1 MTAVQ
6 GENNCRRHVVE
17 RRRPHLRAFY
27 YACFKTRRRGER
39 RDILQQV
46 QHYYSDHYDLNS
58 ATAALTMMLLCIVDS
73 VLTLMLLERGAS
85 ELNPMAAL
93 LLNHG
98 SLWFFTVKYLL
109 TALCVFTLVM
119 HTRIGVFGMRGYHLL
134 QLSILFYLLLVNYQV
149 VLLLY

>member
-6 GENNCRRHVVE
+6 GENNCRRHVVD
-17 RRRPHLRAFY
+17 RRRPHLRAFFCAFY
-27 YACFKTRRRGER
+27 KTRRRAER
-39 RDILQQV
+39 RDVFRNVQQ
-46 QHYYSDHYDLNS
+46 YYSDHYDLNS
-58 ATAALTMMLLCIVDS
+58 ATAALAMMLLCIVDS
-73 VLTLMLLERGAS
+73 VLTLTLLERGAS

-98 SLWFFTVKYLL
+98 SIWFFSVKYLL
-109 TALCVFTLVM
+109 TGLCVVTLVM